1 MSLCLPLSLCSINSQ
16 PATRMKRMTPPLG
29 YRSLQLLLLGCP
41 GGTVMQRRC
50 VCVWEGR
57 DYVGKK
63 MEENVI
69 RELMKNNRGFPFTT
83 IWFVVR
89 LSPLYLSLS
98 FSQHRLK
105 FQNPKTEN
113 EMRKLFI
120 RFLELSQCLTNC
132 LGQQHVPWVSGLKHF
147 VTLKIFTWRSRK
159 SSMTSYDMV
168 MSTSLNIKKKFI
180 IYTRSYAT
188 GTDLLSAFI

>member
-147 VTLKIFTWRSRK
+147 VTLKIFT
-159 SSMTSYDMV
+159 
-168 MSTSLNIKKKFI
+168 
-180 IYTRSYAT
+180 
-188 GTDLLSAFI
+188 